1 MWRVQLV
8 LPQSPVPLRLA
19 CDSRAFAAPSPSEH
33 AKMPA
38 MKLIVTVL
46 GLACVALAVM
56 YFTMPADQLP
66 AFVPGYQPGMTRI
79 HTTHGA
85 AAAAAGIILL
95 AMGWLMGRRLI

>member
-1 MWRVQLV
+1 
-8 LPQSPVPLRLA
+8 
-19 CDSRAFAAPSPSEH
+19 
-33 AKMPA
+33 

-46 GLACVALAVM
+46 GLACIGVAVM

-66 AFVPGYQPGMTRI
+66 AFVPGYQPGLTRI

-95 AMGWLMGRRLI
+95 AMGWLMGRRAAA

>member
-1 MWRVQLV
+1 
-8 LPQSPVPLRLA
+8 
-19 CDSRAFAAPSPSEH
+19 
-33 AKMPA
+33 

-46 GLACVALAVM
+46 GLACVGLAVM
-56 YFTMPADQLP
+56 YFTMPADQL
-66 AFVPGYQPGMTRI
+66 PGYQPGMTRI